1 MYPSESIFESLPE
14 NSIVSFNKP
23 VLNLKLFF
31 TVLKLP
37 IVLALSKYGFWEILS
52 VKILILAPKA
62 LDPLTEVP
70 IPLWTCKFST
80 EDEKSGKSTQKVP
93 NDSASL

>member
-37 IVLALSKYGFWEILS
+37 IVLALSKYGF
-52 VKILILAPKA
+52 
-62 LDPLTEVP
+62 
-70 IPLWTCKFST
+70 
-80 EDEKSGKSTQKVP
+80 
-93 NDSASL
+93 